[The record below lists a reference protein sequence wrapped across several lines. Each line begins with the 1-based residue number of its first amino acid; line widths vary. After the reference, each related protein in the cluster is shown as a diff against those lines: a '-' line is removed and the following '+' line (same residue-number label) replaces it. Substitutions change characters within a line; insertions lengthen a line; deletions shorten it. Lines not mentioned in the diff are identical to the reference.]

1 MRESEEEVSYG
12 KDPSLRMEGEQ
23 YMKDMGVPASSPA
36 TIKDVAAHAGV
47 SVAPVSAVINRNKYV
62 NRAVPHCGHPRLHN
76 S

>member
-1 MRESEEEVSYG
+1 
-12 KDPSLRMEGEQ
+12 
-23 YMKDMGVPASSPA
+23 MKDMGVPASSPA

-47 SVAPVSAVINRNKYV
+47 SVATVSAVINRNKYV